1 MKLKL
6 AAVLLAASFSPNA
19 LANQPAQPT
28 PEEAALYADMRLMQ
42 AYTAEEKRAFIAEQL
57 QFDDKEASEFWPV
70 FEAHQ
75 GKLAELNKRR
85 LDNILAYARAWNE
98 DRLDD
103 KRAAELGEQALAI
116 EDDEAA
122 LLKHT
127 YRKLKHVVPATKAV
141 SYLQLE
147 NKIRAAVRFEQ
158 ALDVPLL
165 VP

>member
-6 AAVLLAASFSPNA
+6 AAVLLAAIFVPNA
-19 LANQPAQPT
+19 IANQKAQLT
-28 PEEAALYADMRLMQ
+28 PEEAALYADMRLLQ
-42 AYTAEEKRAFIAEQL
+42 AYTAEGKRGFIAEQL
-57 QFDDKEASEFWPV
+57 QFDDEEAAKFWPI
-70 FEAHQ
+70 FDAHQ

-98 DRLDD
+98 NSLDD
-103 KRAAELGEQALAI
+103 KRAAELGKQALAI
-116 EDDEAA
+116 EEDETD

-127 YRKLKHVVPATKAV
+127 YRRLEHAVPATKAV

>member
-6 AAVLLAASFSPNA
+6 AAVLLAASFAPSA
-19 LANQPAQPT
+19 MAAQKAQPT
-28 PEEAALYADMRLMQ
+28 SEEAELYADMRLMQ
-42 AYTAEEKRAFIAEQL
+42 AYTAEEKRAFISEQL
-57 QFDDKEASEFWPV
+57 TFNDEEASKFWPV

-75 GKLAELNKRR
+75 AKLAELNKRR

-98 DRLDD
+98 DALDD
-103 KRAAELGEQALAI
+103 KKAAELGEQALAI

-127 YRKLKHVVPATKAV
+127 YGKLKHAVPATKAV

-158 ALDVPLL
+158 ALDVPLM